1 VEAKE
6 KTLIEQVESLSE
18 KYTLRNAY
26 QWLAMIT
33 MVMDHAGHLYEIP
46 ALRYFGRLAMPLYAI
61 LFVMTLRSGH
71 LHLERLFWL
80 AAVSQLPAMYV
91 VDLEKLNIIF
101 GFWIFG
107 WTVHAFEKRNWSDAA
122 AGLLMMLIPVSYGW
136 YLYLTMFIFYCLRER
151 YFQVMAFAVATATY
165 TYLMQVH
172 LRQLLAIGVPFIR
185 GIKAPRPNKYLYRYF
200 YPGHLVIL
208 AMLKYLQMR
217 GMM

>member
-1 VEAKE
+1 MTEW
-6 KTLIEQVESLSE
+6 IESASG

-26 QWLAMIT
+26 QWLAMAT
-33 MVMDHAGHLYEIP
+33 MAMDHAGHLYEIP

-71 LHLERLFWL
+71 LHLGRLFWL
-80 AAVSQLPAMYV
+80 AAASQLPAMYV

-107 WTVHAFEKRNWSDAA
+107 WTVHALEKRNWLDVA
-122 AGLLMMLIPVSYGW
+122 AGMLMMLLPVAYDW
-136 YLYLTMFIFYCLRER
+136 YLYATLFIFYCLREKHL
-151 YFQVMAFAVATATY
+151 QVLAFAVTTAAY
-165 TYLMQVH
+165 TYLMETH
-172 LRQLLAIGVPFIR
+172 LRQLLAIGVPLIQ
-185 GIKAPRPNKYLYRYF
+185 GIKAGRPNKYLYRYF

-217 GMM
+217 GIV